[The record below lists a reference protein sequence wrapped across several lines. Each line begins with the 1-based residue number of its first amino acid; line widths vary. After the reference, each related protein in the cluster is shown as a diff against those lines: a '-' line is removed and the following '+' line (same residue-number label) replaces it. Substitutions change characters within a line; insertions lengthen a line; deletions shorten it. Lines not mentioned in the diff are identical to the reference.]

1 MKETRKTK
9 TTYRC
14 DDRRHQQKY
23 QYQYQYQYQHHHYHQ
38 HQQLQQQKRVLFEKD
53 QLIKYVTIKD
63 NN

>member
-1 MKETRKTK
+1 MKETKKTK

-23 QYQYQYQYQHHHYHQ
+23 QYHHYHQ

-53 QLIKYVTIKD
+53 QLIK
-63 NN
+63 